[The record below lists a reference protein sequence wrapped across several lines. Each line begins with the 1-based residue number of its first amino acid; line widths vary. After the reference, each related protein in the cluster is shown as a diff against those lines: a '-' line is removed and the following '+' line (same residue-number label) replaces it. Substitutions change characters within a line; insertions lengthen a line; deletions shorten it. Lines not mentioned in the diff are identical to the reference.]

1 VSYSNV
7 TMTPH
12 AVTPVRQIPGAG
24 VTIMPCLFAS
34 KLVFACAMCL
44 VLIIDCQF
52 CFMPIEGQ
60 GLVCIECGGLGGLG
74 GLRDDSSQYEWPWCT
89 RLCLYYSQNICSPA
103 EEAKWLH

>member
-1 VSYSNV
+1 MSYSNV

-60 GLVCIECGGLGGLG
+60 GLVCIKCGGLGGLG
-74 GLRDDSSQYEWPWCT
+74 GLRDESQFPVRMALVHSVT
-89 RLCLYYSQNICSPA
+89 PVLLA
-103 EEAKWLH
+103 EHM